1 MRTKKMMIIF
11 SFLVIFVVSL
21 IGIAYSAFSQNLAIN
36 NITSSIRV
44 VKDIR
49 ITDISVSNYSNG
61 VVSMEDY
68 NINNIS
74 TNIVLPNSDSY
85 ITYKVEITNIGNAEM
100 GILNITGLPNNLEIS
115 PGIDEIKSNKIC
127 DSNNKCS
134 LGIVSDLFLTIKY
147 KNGMY
152 NASNTTYDFAL
163 DFDFKESY
171 SVNVTGIDNLDYPRS
186 VLDTDNYTLN
196 IGEGID
202 ASKIKILMGDNY
214 TNNFTYVNGILT
226 IPNVTGNIDISIEDD
241 VISYSVVVN
250 GIDPSTTY
258 SKFVSEGSSFSV
270 NIGSGYT
277 SSDVF
282 IKMGGNT
289 VTNYTLQNG
298 ILTVPNVTGNLNI
311 GVVKSSDVE
320 FIMDESKPSV
330 TTTVNAPTLN
340 NFITQTFDGYN
351 TSNKNITGVTVE
363 VVYSFNSG
371 NTSQSVNLVL
381 SYEKDGEV
389 ITLPGP
395 NEAAKTIPFNQKGN
409 NIHKSVQFTGLSVP
423 TNTLF
428 SVKIESNNISNAKP
442 QVTQMILTAQ
452 FD

>member
-1 MRTKKMMIIF
+1 MKKKVHLYIF
-11 SFLVIFVVSL
+11 SFSIIFIVAI

-44 VKDIR
+44 VRNIR

-85 ITYKVEITNIGNAEM
+85 ITYKIEITNIGNTEM
-100 GILNITGLPNNLEIS
+100 GILNITGLPSNLEIT

-127 DSNNKCS
+127 DSSNKCS

-186 VLDTDNYTLN
+186 VLDTDNYILN
-196 IGEGID
+196 IGDDID
-202 ASKIKILMGDNY
+202 VSKIKVLMGDNY
-214 TNNFTYVNGILT
+214 TNNFTYFNGILT
-226 IPNVTGNIDISIEDD
+226 IPNVNGNLDISIEDD
-241 VISYSVVVN
+241 VNSYSVVVN
-250 GIDPSTTY
+250 GIDSSIPY
-258 SKFVSEGSSFSV
+258 SNTVREGSSFSV

-277 SSDVF
+277 NSDVF
-282 IKMGGNT
+282 IRMGGNA
-289 VTNYTLQNG
+289 VTNFTLQNG
-298 ILTVPNVTGNLNI
+298 LLTVPNVTGNLNI
-311 GVVKSSDVE
+311 GVVKASDVE
-320 FIMDESKPSV
+320 FIIDESKPSA

-340 NFITQTFDGYN
+340 DFITQSFDGYN
-351 TSNKNITGVTVE
+351 TTNKNITSVTIE

-371 NTSQSVNLVL
+371 NTSQSINLTL

-423 TNTLF
+423 VNTSF
-428 SVKIESNNISNAKP
+428 TIKPVTNNISNGKP
-442 QVTQMILTAQ
+442 KVTQMILTAQ